1 MAEKLE
7 KKDTKAVAKVAPK
20 KDKKEKKPSVFKRMG
35 KWFRDMIGEIKRI
48 TWPTIP
54 QTLKN
59 TLIVVVVVL
68 VVGLYIWIL
77 DAILSYGIG
86 FLRTLVS

>member
-20 KDKKEKKPSVFKRMG
+20 KDKKPSIFQRMG

-59 TLIVVVVVL
+59 TLIVIVVVL
-68 VVGLYIWIL
+68 VVGLYIWVL
-77 DAILSYGIG
+77 DAILSYGIS